1 MHIHVHAPHTHT
13 HRFAKAAVS
22 KQRVSAEEQLTIN
35 DQFFRHSF
43 IYPDFSAETEEL
55 QEFIA
60 KDLIEA
66 THKKTLERS
75 GMCTCVHV
83 W

>member
-1 MHIHVHAPHTHT
+1 MFMHHTHTHT